1 MLGAKIQNVIR
12 QIDNAV
18 QTPNGFN
25 PEFLK
30 NVRAVITSYSI
41 HYTKLYDN
49 LLITFTLDTTRDMTG
64 LNGI

>member
-30 NVRAVITSYSI
+30 NVRAQLLSLSWEAIEMERTALAN
-41 HYTKLYDN
+41 KKANDN
-49 LLITFTLDTTRDMTG
+49 ERHIDD
-64 LNGI
+64 IIA